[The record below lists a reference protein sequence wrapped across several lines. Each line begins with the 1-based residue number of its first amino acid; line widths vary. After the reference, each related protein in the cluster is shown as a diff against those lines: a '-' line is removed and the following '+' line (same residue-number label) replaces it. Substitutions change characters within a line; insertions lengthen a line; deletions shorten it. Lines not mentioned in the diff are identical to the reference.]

1 MKAAIF
7 RRKIAGAGTAMML
20 LLSLLLLSG
29 SGYAQQADVL
39 RVKGTV
45 TDLGTGET
53 LPGVNISIKG
63 TQTGAV
69 TDIYGKY
76 SLDALKGSVLVFSFV
91 GYETT
96 EVTLGSQSTLNVRLK
111 PTVESLEEVVV
122 IGYGLT
128 TRKEVTGSIAS
139 VKADDFNRGAHSSP
153 MGLLQGK
160 VAGLSITRPDGADPQ
175 AGYQI
180 LLRGTNT
187 LTSGQGPLVIVD
199 GVAGVDLK
207 NVSFEEVESIDVLKD
222 GSAAAIYGTRGSNGV
237 IIITTKRAR
246 TGQSKV
252 EYSGYLSAQVN
263 PRMVENL
270 TAAQFKEAIE
280 QYAPD
285 KVGSLYGA
293 ETDWFK
299 EITRPMPVSHKHNL
313 AISGGN
319 ENFSHRTVF
328 FVDKAEGLLKDNESN
343 RYLLKTNINQK
354 ALGDLLTLDYNLS

>member
-187 LTSGQGPLVIVD
+187 LTSGQGPLV
-199 GVAGVDLK
+199 
-207 NVSFEEVESIDVLKD
+207 
-222 GSAAAIYGTRGSNGV
+222 
-237 IIITTKRAR
+237 
-246 TGQSKV
+246 
-252 EYSGYLSAQVN
+252 
-263 PRMVENL
+263 
-270 TAAQFKEAIE
+270 
-280 QYAPD
+280 
-285 KVGSLYGA
+285 
-293 ETDWFK
+293 
-299 EITRPMPVSHKHNL
+299 
-313 AISGGN
+313 
-319 ENFSHRTVF
+319 
-328 FVDKAEGLLKDNESN
+328 
-343 RYLLKTNINQK
+343 
-354 ALGDLLTLDYNLS
+354 